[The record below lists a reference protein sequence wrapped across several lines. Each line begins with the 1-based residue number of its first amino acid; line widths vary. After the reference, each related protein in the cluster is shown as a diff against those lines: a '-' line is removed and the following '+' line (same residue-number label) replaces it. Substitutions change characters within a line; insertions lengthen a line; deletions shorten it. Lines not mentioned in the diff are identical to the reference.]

1 MLDILIIVGDRVFH
15 LPNPRDEG
23 PWERGCI
30 GGWHVRKYTERS
42 NKMQVAGCRLQ
53 VRISLTHDRNARAF
67 FVVMFSCQKRRL
79 LTSNKVHF

>member
-42 NKMQVAGCRLQ
+42 NKLQVAGCR
-53 VRISLTHDRNARAF
+53 SGFH
-67 FVVMFSCQKRRL
+67 SCTTGMQEPFL
-79 LTSNKVHF
+79 L